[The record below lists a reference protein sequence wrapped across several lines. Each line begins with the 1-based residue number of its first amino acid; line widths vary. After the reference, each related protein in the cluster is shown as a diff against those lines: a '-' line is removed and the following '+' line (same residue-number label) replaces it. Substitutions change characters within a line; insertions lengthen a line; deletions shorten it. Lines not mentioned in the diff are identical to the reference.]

1 MKVRGQKSDWKDGF
15 LFVGN
20 ELVLDFVNTCPVQDS
35 RRVELLV
42 DFAALLRWFRAA
54 DCLSSKELSGL
65 QDLWGNTR
73 KAQETA
79 GLMRKL
85 REDLRKEILAWERGE
100 AIGRSIVE
108 ELNRLLAEHP
118 MRVRLAVNGTVNAAE
133 SWFELREPADL
144 FAPLVQSAVKL
155 FVDIDRER
163 VRKCDQCVLHFRD
176 TSKKGTRR
184 WCSMQLCGNRLKVAA
199 YAARRRNRGKTR
211 G

>member
-35 RRVELLV
+35 RRVELLL
-42 DFAALLRWFRAA
+42 DFAARLRWFRAA
-54 DCLSSKELSGL
+54 DWLSSKELSGL

-133 SWFELREPADL
+133 SWFELR
-144 FAPLVQSAVKL
+144 
-155 FVDIDRER
+155 
-163 VRKCDQCVLHFRD
+163 
-176 TSKKGTRR
+176 
-184 WCSMQLCGNRLKVAA
+184 
-199 YAARRRNRGKTR
+199 
-211 G
+211 